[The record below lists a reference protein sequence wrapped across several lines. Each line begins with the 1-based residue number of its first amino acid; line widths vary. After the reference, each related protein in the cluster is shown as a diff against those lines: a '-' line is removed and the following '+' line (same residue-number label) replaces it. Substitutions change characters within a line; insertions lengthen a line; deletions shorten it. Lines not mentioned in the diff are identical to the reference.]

1 MIAAAALAVALAVA
15 IVVFSMPM
23 QTNSDAPN
31 VKFTEFTPDRRD
43 ISVGE
48 STKILFNV
56 QNLEMRP
63 IIDGQVIIVIEPSG
77 YQSYLTI
84 QNQTV
89 QLPDLHSRDA
99 RTGQMEV
106 VISAAGAPAKE
117 AVYTVKGVLFIDGSQ
132 SDVREFELR
141 VRQQR
146 SKYEIFCIG
155 MVYYYCGSRL
165 IRYYLT

>member
-1 MIAAAALAVALAVA
+1 MIALAALAVALAVA
-15 IVVFSMPM
+15 IIVFSMPM
-23 QTNSDAPN
+23 QTNSDVPN
-31 VKFTEFTPDRRD
+31 VKFTEFTPDKRD

-63 IIDGQVIIVIEPSG
+63 ITEGQVIIVIEPSG

-106 VISAAGAPAKE
+106 VISAASAPAKE
-117 AVYTVKGVLFIDGSQ
+117 AVYTVKGVLLIEGSQ

-141 VRQQR
+141 IRQQ
-146 SKYEIFCIG
+146 
-155 MVYYYCGSRL
+155 
-165 IRYYLT
+165 

>member
-1 MIAAAALAVALAVA
+1 MIAIAALVVAIAVA
-15 IVVFSMPM
+15 IIVFSMPM
-23 QTNSDAPN
+23 QTNSDVPN

-63 IIDGQVIIVIEPSG
+63 MIDGQVIIVIEPSG

-89 QLPDLHSRDA
+89 QLPDLYSRDA
-99 RTGQMEV
+99 RTGQIEV
-106 VISAAGAPAKE
+106 IISAAGVPAKE
-117 AVYTVKGVLFIDGSQ
+117 AVYTVKGVLFIEGNQ
-132 SDVREFELR
+132 SDIREFELR
-141 VRQQR
+141 VRQQ
-146 SKYEIFCIG
+146 
-155 MVYYYCGSRL
+155 
-165 IRYYLT
+165 

>member
-1 MIAAAALAVALAVA
+1 MIAIVALVVAIAVA
-15 IVVFSMPM
+15 IIVFSMPM
-23 QTNSDAPN
+23 QTNSDVPN

-77 YQSYLTI
+77 YQPYLTI

-89 QLPDLHSRDA
+89 HLPDLHSRDA
-99 RTGQMEV
+99 RTGQIEV
-106 VISAAGAPAKE
+106 IISAAGAPAKE
-117 AVYTVKGVLFIDGSQ
+117 AVYTVKGVLFIEGNQ
-132 SDVREFELR
+132 SDIREFELR
-141 VRQQR
+141 VRQQ
-146 SKYEIFCIG
+146 
-155 MVYYYCGSRL
+155 
-165 IRYYLT
+165 

>member
-1 MIAAAALAVALAVA
+1 MIAIAALVVAIAVA
-15 IVVFSMPM
+15 IIVFSMPM
-23 QTNSDAPN
+23 QTNSDVPN

-77 YQSYLTI
+77 YQPYLTI

-89 QLPDLHSRDA
+89 HLPDLHSRDA
-99 RTGQMEV
+99 RTGQIEV
-106 VISAAGAPAKE
+106 VISAAGVPAKE
-117 AVYTVKGVLFIDGSQ
+117 AVYTVKGVLFIEGNQ
-132 SDVREFELR
+132 SDIREFELR
-141 VRQQR
+141 VRQQ
-146 SKYEIFCIG
+146 
-155 MVYYYCGSRL
+155 
-165 IRYYLT
+165 

>member
-1 MIAAAALAVALAVA
+1 VIAAAALAVALAVA

-23 QTNSDAPN
+23 QTNSDVPN
-31 VKFTEFTPDRRD
+31 VKFTEFTPDKKD

-117 AVYTVKGVLFIDGSQ
+117 AVYTVKGVLFIEGSQ

-141 VRQQR
+141 VRQQ
-146 SKYEIFCIG
+146 
-155 MVYYYCGSRL
+155 
-165 IRYYLT
+165 

>member
-1 MIAAAALAVALAVA
+1 VIAVAALAVAIAAAV
-15 IVVFSMPM
+15 IVFSMPM

-63 IIDGQVIIVIEPSG
+63 ITDGQVIIVIEPSG

-106 VISAAGAPAKE
+106 VITAAGAPAKE
-117 AVYTVKGVLFIDGSQ
+117 ALYTVKGILFIEGNQ

-141 VRQQR
+141 VRQQ
-146 SKYEIFCIG
+146 
-155 MVYYYCGSRL
+155 
-165 IRYYLT
+165 

>member
-1 MIAAAALAVALAVA
+1 MIAVAALAVAIAVA
-15 IVVFSMPM
+15 IIVFSMPM
-23 QTNSDAPN
+23 QTNSNVPN
-31 VKFTEFTPDRRD
+31 VKFTEFTPDKRD

-63 IIDGQVIIVIEPSG
+63 ITDGQVIIVIEPSG

-106 VISAAGAPAKE
+106 VISAASAPAKE
-117 AVYTVKGVLFIDGSQ
+117 AVYTVKGVLLIEGSQ

-141 VRQQR
+141 IRQQ
-146 SKYEIFCIG
+146 
-155 MVYYYCGSRL
+155 
-165 IRYYLT
+165 

>member
-1 MIAAAALAVALAVA
+1 MIAVAALAVAIAVA
-15 IVVFSMPM
+15 IIVFSMPM
-23 QTNSDAPN
+23 QTNSNVPN
-31 VKFTEFTPDRRD
+31 VKFTEFTPDKRD
-43 ISVGE
+43 ISVGD

-63 IIDGQVIIVIEPSG
+63 ITDGQVIIVIEPSG

-106 VISAAGAPAKE
+106 VISAASAPAKE
-117 AVYTVKGVLFIDGSQ
+117 AVYTVKGVLLIEGSQ

-141 VRQQR
+141 IRQQ
-146 SKYEIFCIG
+146 
-155 MVYYYCGSRL
+155 
-165 IRYYLT
+165 

>member
-1 MIAAAALAVALAVA
+1 MIALAALAVALAVA
-15 IVVFSMPM
+15 IIVFSMPM
-23 QTNSDAPN
+23 QTNSNVPN
-31 VKFTEFTPDRRD
+31 VKFTEFTPDKRD

-63 IIDGQVIIVIEPSG
+63 VTDGQVIIVIEPSG

-106 VISAAGAPAKE
+106 VISAASAPAKE
-117 AVYTVKGVLFIDGSQ
+117 AVYTVKGVLLIEGSQ

-141 VRQQR
+141 IRQQ
-146 SKYEIFCIG
+146 
-155 MVYYYCGSRL
+155 
-165 IRYYLT
+165 

>member
-1 MIAAAALAVALAVA
+1 MIAVAALAVAIA
-15 IVVFSMPM
+15 IAIIVFSMPM
-23 QTNSDAPN
+23 QTNSNVPN
-31 VKFTEFTPDRRD
+31 VKFTEFTPDKRD
-43 ISVGE
+43 ISVGD

-63 IIDGQVIIVIEPSG
+63 ITDGQVIIVIEPSG

-117 AVYTVKGVLFIDGSQ
+117 AVYTVKGVLFIEGSQ

-141 VRQQR
+141 IRQQR
-146 SKYEIFCIG
+146 S
-155 MVYYYCGSRL
+155 
-165 IRYYLT
+165 

>member
-1 MIAAAALAVALAVA
+1 MIAIVALVVAIAVA
-15 IVVFSMPM
+15 IIVFSMPM
-23 QTNSDAPN
+23 QTNSDVPN

-77 YQSYLTI
+77 YQPYLTI

-89 QLPDLHSRDA
+89 HLPDLHSRDA
-99 RTGQMEV
+99 RTGQIEV
-106 VISAAGAPAKE
+106 IITAAGAPAKE
-117 AVYTVKGVLFIDGSQ
+117 AVYTVKGVLFIEGNQ
-132 SDVREFELR
+132 SDIREFELR
-141 VRQQR
+141 VRQQ
-146 SKYEIFCIG
+146 
-155 MVYYYCGSRL
+155 
-165 IRYYLT
+165 

>member
-1 MIAAAALAVALAVA
+1 MIAIAALVVAIAVA
-15 IVVFSMPM
+15 IIVFSMPM
-23 QTNSDAPN
+23 QTNSDVPN
-31 VKFTEFTPDRRD
+31 VRFTEFTPDRRD

-99 RTGQMEV
+99 RTGQIEV
-106 VISAAGAPAKE
+106 IISAAGVPAKE
-117 AVYTVKGVLFIDGSQ
+117 AVYTVKGVLFIEGNQ
-132 SDVREFELR
+132 SDIREFELR
-141 VRQQR
+141 VRQQ
-146 SKYEIFCIG
+146 
-155 MVYYYCGSRL
+155 
-165 IRYYLT
+165 

>member
-1 MIAAAALAVALAVA
+1 MIALVALAVALAVA
-15 IVVFSMPM
+15 IIVFSMPM
-23 QTNSDAPN
+23 QTNSDVPN
-31 VKFTEFTPDRRD
+31 VKFTEFTPDKRD

-63 IIDGQVIIVIEPSG
+63 ITEGQVIIVIEPSG

-106 VISAAGAPAKE
+106 VIFAASAPAKE
-117 AVYTVKGVLFIDGSQ
+117 AVYTVKGVLFIEGSQ

-141 VRQQR
+141 VRQQ
-146 SKYEIFCIG
+146 
-155 MVYYYCGSRL
+155 
-165 IRYYLT
+165 

>member
-1 MIAAAALAVALAVA
+1 MIAVAALAVAIAVA
-15 IVVFSMPM
+15 IIVFAMPM
-23 QTNSDAPN
+23 QTTSNVPN
-31 VKFTEFTPDRRD
+31 VKFTEFTPDKRD
-43 ISVGE
+43 IRVGE

-63 IIDGQVIIVIEPSG
+63 ITDGQVIIVIEPSG

-84 QNQTV
+84 QNQTI

-106 VISAAGAPAKE
+106 IISAAGAPAKE
-117 AVYTVKGVLFIDGSQ
+117 AVYTVKGVLLVEGNQ

-141 VRQQR
+141 IRQQ
-146 SKYEIFCIG
+146 
-155 MVYYYCGSRL
+155 
-165 IRYYLT
+165 

>member
-1 MIAAAALAVALAVA
+1 MIAVAALAVAIAVA
-15 IVVFSMPM
+15 IIVFSMPM

-63 IIDGQVIIVIEPSG
+63 ITDGQAVIVIEPSG
-77 YQSYLTI
+77 YQSYLII

-99 RTGQMEV
+99 QAR
-106 VISAAGAPAKE
+106 
-117 AVYTVKGVLFIDGSQ
+117 
-132 SDVREFELR
+132 
-141 VRQQR
+141 
-146 SKYEIFCIG
+146 
-155 MVYYYCGSRL
+155 
-165 IRYYLT
+165 

>member
-1 MIAAAALAVALAVA
+1 VIAAAALAVALAVA

-23 QTNSDAPN
+23 QTNSDVPN

-63 IIDGQVIIVIEPSG
+63 ITDGQVIIVIEPSG

-117 AVYTVKGVLFIDGSQ
+117 AVYTVKGVLFIEGSQ

-141 VRQQR
+141 VRQQ
-146 SKYEIFCIG
+146 
-155 MVYYYCGSRL
+155 
-165 IRYYLT
+165 

>member
-1 MIAAAALAVALAVA
+1 MIAIAALAVAIAVA
-15 IVVFSMPM
+15 IIVYSMPM
-23 QTNSDAPN
+23 QTNSNVPN
-31 VKFTEFTPDRRD
+31 VKFTEFTPDKRD

-63 IIDGQVIIVIEPSG
+63 ITDGQVIIVIEPSG

-106 VISAAGAPAKE
+106 VISAASSPAKE
-117 AVYTVKGVLFIDGSQ
+117 AVYTVKGVLLIEGSQ

-141 VRQQR
+141 IRQQ
-146 SKYEIFCIG
+146 
-155 MVYYYCGSRL
+155 
-165 IRYYLT
+165 

>member
-1 MIAAAALAVALAVA
+1 MIAVAALAVAIAVA
-15 IVVFSMPM
+15 VIVFSMPM

-31 VKFTEFTPDRRD
+31 VKFTEFTPDTRD

-48 STKILFNV
+48 SARILFNV

-63 IIDGQVIIVIEPSG
+63 ITEAQVVIVIEPSG

-117 AVYTVKGVLFIDGSQ
+117 ALYTVKGVLFIEGNM

-141 VRQQR
+141 VRQQQ
-146 SKYEIFCIG
+146 
-155 MVYYYCGSRL
+155 
-165 IRYYLT
+165 

>member
-23 QTNSDAPN
+23 QTNSDVPN
-31 VKFTEFTPDRRD
+31 VKFTEFTPDKKD

-117 AVYTVKGVLFIDGSQ
+117 AVYTVKGVLFIEGSQ

-141 VRQQR
+141 VRQQ
-146 SKYEIFCIG
+146 
-155 MVYYYCGSRL
+155 
-165 IRYYLT
+165 

>member
-1 MIAAAALAVALAVA
+1 MIALAALAVALAVA
-15 IVVFSMPM
+15 IIVFSMPM
-23 QTNSDAPN
+23 QTNSDVPN
-31 VKFTEFTPDRRD
+31 VKFTEFTPDKRD

-63 IIDGQVIIVIEPSG
+63 ITEGQVIIVIEPSG

-89 QLPDLHSRDA
+89 QLPNLHSRDA

-106 VISAAGAPAKE
+106 VISVASAPAKE
-117 AVYTVKGVLFIDGSQ
+117 AVYTVKGVLFIEGSQ

-141 VRQQR
+141 VRQQ
-146 SKYEIFCIG
+146 
-155 MVYYYCGSRL
+155 
-165 IRYYLT
+165 

>member
-1 MIAAAALAVALAVA
+1 MIAIVALVVAIAVA
-15 IVVFSMPM
+15 IIVFSMPM
-23 QTNSDAPN
+23 QTNSDVPN

-99 RTGQMEV
+99 RTGQIEV
-106 VISAAGAPAKE
+106 MISAAGAPAKE
-117 AVYTVKGVLFIDGSQ
+117 AVYTVKGVLFIEGNQ
-132 SDVREFELR
+132 SDIREFELR
-141 VRQQR
+141 VRQQ
-146 SKYEIFCIG
+146 
-155 MVYYYCGSRL
+155 
-165 IRYYLT
+165 

>member
-1 MIAAAALAVALAVA
+1 VTLVIALAVA
-15 IVVFSMPM
+15 IAVAVIVFSVPR
-23 QTNSDAPN
+23 QTNSDVPN

-48 STKILFNV
+48 STRILFNV
-56 QNLEMRP
+56 QNLETRP
-63 IIDGQVIIVIEPSG
+63 IIEAQVVIVIEPSG
-77 YQSYLTI
+77 YQSYLII

-117 AVYTVKGVLFIDGSQ
+117 ALYIVKGVLFVEGNQ

-141 VRQQR
+141 VRQP
-146 SKYEIFCIG
+146 
-155 MVYYYCGSRL
+155 
-165 IRYYLT
+165 